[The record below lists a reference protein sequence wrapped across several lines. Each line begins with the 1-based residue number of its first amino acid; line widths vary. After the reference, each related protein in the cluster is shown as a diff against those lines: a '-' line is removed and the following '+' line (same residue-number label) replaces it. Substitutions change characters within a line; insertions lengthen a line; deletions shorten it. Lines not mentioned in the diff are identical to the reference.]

1 MTSSIVPA
9 TSANGPIYNVV
20 DITPELGK
28 KWLAQN
34 THNRNLRERVV
45 NGYAADMRD
54 GNWVEDG
61 QSIKFAKGDVVL
73 LDNPPIVGG
82 ALLDGQHR
90 LSAIV
95 TADVTVRMLVVSNLH
110 NNTQE
115 VMDTGAKRVLG
126 DVLKLRGE
134 PYAVSLAAVLL
145 RVYLWKQGY
154 RKSLKGAGNS
164 RPTHRQLL
172 ETLEQHPELRRS
184 VEIADRVRKT
194 GKLSASTAGLC
205 HWLFN
210 QIDVDD
216 CAFFFARLSDGVGLM
231 TEDPVYA
238 LRRVLENFASDR
250 GRPDDALVTA
260 LVIKAWN
267 AYREGRS
274 VGVIAYRP
282 GGAKPEAYPEPK

>member
-1 MTSSIVPA
+1 MNNAIVPA
-9 TSANGPIYNVV
+9 TSTDGPVYNVV
-20 DITPELGK
+20 DITPDLAK

-61 QSIKFAKGDVVL
+61 QSIKFTKGDIAL

-82 ALLDGQHR
+82 PLLDGQHR

-95 TADVTVRMLVVSNLH
+95 KADVTVRMLVVSNLSDS
-110 NNTQE
+110 TQE
-115 VMDTGAKRVLG
+115 TMDTGAKRSLG

-134 PYAVSLAAVLL
+134 ERYVPLAAVLL
-145 RVYLWKQGY
+145 RVYLWDVQGQ
-154 RKSLKGAGNS
+154 RRSMKADRA

-172 ETLEQHPELRRS
+172 QYLEEHPELRRS
-184 VEIADRVRKT
+184 AEIGSRVRNAIP
-194 GKLSASTAGLC
+194 LSSSTAGLC

-210 QIDVDD
+210 QVDSSD
-216 CAFFFARLSDGVGLM
+216 CAFFVARLIDRAGLVPG
-231 TEDPVYA
+231 DPIYA
-238 LRRVLENFASDR
+238 LRRVIENFAKDK
-250 GRPDDALVTA
+250 GRVSEEHLTA

-267 AYREGRS
+267 FYRQGQQ
-274 VGVIAYRP
+274 VQLLTYKP
-282 GGAKPEAYPEPK
+282 GGANPETYPEPK

>member
-1 MTSSIVPA
+1 MNDPIVPA
-9 TSANGPIYNVV
+9 TSQDGPVYTVV
-20 DITPELGK
+20 DITPDLAK

-45 NGYAADMRD
+45 NGYAADMCNGD
-54 GNWVEDG
+54 WVEDG
-61 QSIKFAKGDVVL
+61 QSIKFAKGDIVL
-73 LDNPPIVGG
+73 LDNPSITGG

-95 TADVTVRMLVVSNLH
+95 TANVAVRMLVVSNLDDSA
-110 NNTQE
+110 QE

-134 PYAVSLAAVLL
+134 QYSVSLAATLL

-210 QIDVDD
+210 QIDVGD
-216 CAFFFARLSDGVGLM
+216 CAFFFARLSDGAGLM

-238 LRRVLENFASDR
+238 LRRVLENFAADR
-250 GRPDDALVTA
+250 GRPDETLVTA

-267 AYREGRS
+267 AYRDGRS

-282 GGAKPEAYPEPK
+282 GGARPEPYPEPK

>member
-1 MTSSIVPA
+1 MNKPSVPGQ
-9 TSANGPIYNVV
+9 TANGPVYTLV
-20 DITPELGK
+20 DITPELAK

-73 LDNPPIVGG
+73 LDKPPVVGG

-90 LSAIV
+90 LGAIV
-95 TADVTVRMLVVSNLH
+95 TADITVRMLVVSNLDDS
-110 NNTQE
+110 TQE

-134 PYAVSLAAVLL
+134 PYSVALAATLM
-145 RVYLWKQGY
+145 RVYQWEKGY
-154 RKSLKGAGNS
+154 RKNLKSAGHA

-172 ETLEQHPELRRS
+172 EVLDRHPELRRS
-184 VEIADRVRKT
+184 VEIGDRVRKVGRLT
-194 GKLSASTAGLC
+194 SSTVGLC

-210 QIDVDD
+210 SVDSDD
-216 CAFFFARLSDGVGLM
+216 CAYFFARLADGVKLDSD
-231 TEDPVYA
+231 DPIYA
-238 LRRVLENFASDR
+238 LRRVLENFAADR
-250 GRPDDALVTA
+250 GRPDEAIVTA

-267 AYREGRS
+267 AYREGRT
-274 VGVIAYRP
+274 VGVLAFRP
-282 GGAKPEAYPEPK
+282 GGARPEPYPEPK

>member
-1 MTSSIVPA
+1 MSNPIVAGKPQD
-9 TSANGPIYNVV
+9 GPVYTIV
-20 DITPELGK
+20 DITPDVAK

-73 LDNPPIVGG
+73 LDTPHVVGG
-82 ALLDGQHR
+82 PLLDGQHR

-95 TADVTVRMLVVSNLH
+95 TADIPVRMLVVSNLDDS
-110 NNTQE
+110 TQE

-134 PYAVSLAAVLL
+134 QYSVALAATLM
-145 RVYLWKQGY
+145 RVYQWEKGY
-154 RKSLKGAGNS
+154 RKNLKSAGNA

-172 ETLEQHPELRRS
+172 EVLERHPELRRS
-184 VEIADRVRKT
+184 VEIGDRVRKAGRLT
-194 GKLSASTAGLC
+194 SSTVGLC

-210 QIDVDD
+210 RIDDSD
-216 CAFFFARLSDGVGLM
+216 CAYFFARLSDGAKLE
-231 TEDPVYA
+231 TDDPIYA
-238 LRRVLENFASDR
+238 LRRVLENFAADR
-250 GRPDDALVTA
+250 GRPDEAVVTA

-267 AYREGRS
+267 AFRAGRTVS
-274 VGVIAYRP
+274 ILAYRP
-282 GGAKPEAYPEPK
+282 GGARPEPYPEPK

>member
-1 MTSSIVPA
+1 MNNPIVLSTA
-9 TSANGPIYNVV
+9 QDGPVYTLV
-20 DITPELGK
+20 DITPDLAK

-73 LDNPPIVGG
+73 LDNPPINGG

-90 LSAIV
+90 LSAVV
-95 TADVTVRMLVVSNLH
+95 TAGVPVRMLVVSNLDDS
-110 NNTQE
+110 TQE

-134 PYAVSLAAVLL
+134 QYAVSLAAVLM
-145 RVYLWKQGY
+145 RVYQWKQGY
-154 RKSLKGAGNS
+154 RKNLKSAGHS

-172 ETLEQHPELRRS
+172 EVLEQHPEVRRS
-184 VEIADRVRKT
+184 VELADRARTT
-194 GKLSASTAGLC
+194 GKLSASTLGLC

-210 QIDVDD
+210 RIDSDD
-216 CAFFFARLSDGVGLM
+216 CAYFFARLADGVKL
-231 TEDPVYA
+231 ESDDPIYA
-238 LRRVLENFASDR
+238 LRRVLDNFAADR
-250 GRPDDALVTA
+250 GRPDEALVTA

-267 AYREGRS
+267 AYRDGRS
-274 VGVIAYRP
+274 VGVLAYRP